1 MQGIAYVASSIDR
14 AQSKAESEIRE
25 KGGEEKK

>member
-1 MQGIAYVASSIDR
+1 VASSIDR